1 MNDVSGWTRFK
12 HRMWNQKGL
21 TMIFRLW
28 TMRHQQTTW
37 KNPNKTKLRF
47 PYWNRFDEHLFVIG
61 KIPALRK
68 WPWGNAKFWVIFF
81 YLKTSQKASNML
93 MQHSSTT
100 QTKPKLIKSDIFFSA
115 IFWDKLRGHFRILKS
130 QNISHALCAHFS
142 WLRTARWDEKSGWWR
157 CPKLDAKTL
166 PNSQQPKRKNTQNVS
181 KKQTVSIAN
190 FSC

>member
-1 MNDVSGWTRFK
+1 
-12 HRMWNQKGL
+12 
-21 TMIFRLW
+21 
-28 TMRHQQTTW
+28 MRHQQTTW

-68 WPWGNAKFWVIFF
+68 WSWGNAKFWVFF
-81 YLKTSQKASNML
+81 LPQNQSKGFKHAHAALEHHLN
-93 MQHSSTT
+93 
-100 QTKPKLIKSDIFFSA
+100 QTKIDIFFSA
-115 IFWDKLRGHFRILKS
+115 IFWDKLRGHFRMLKS

-166 PNSQQPKRKNTQNVS
+166 PNSQQPKRKKHS
-181 KKQTVSIAN
+181 KCFKKTN
-190 FSC
+190 GLNCKF